1 MATSLHPP
9 RLVAAPQLFE
19 KPTAGLSRL
28 SMRRGKQVMQTR
40 CPKCTTIV
48 RSKGGV
54 WEILNGACLDLL
66 GTEWKDKP
74 EFCPTLSQV
83 VEPEV
88 VLPGITCRA
97 SVQEGIGRADH
108 QS

>member
-1 MATSLHPP
+1 
-9 RLVAAPQLFE
+9 
-19 KPTAGLSRL
+19 
-28 SMRRGKQVMQTR
+28 MQTR

-54 WEILNGACLDLL
+54 WEILNGACLELS

-74 EFCPTLSQV
+74 EFCPTLSHV

-97 SVQEGIGRADH
+97 TVQEAIDSEDAC
-108 QS
+108 S